1 MQVPTI
7 SIRRKIQ
14 KKNSAIFSYIILLA
28 LCKHWVFLG
37 FSFTLTTLFM
47 FHWVWIVD
55 YVSLLN
61 YCKSLLFW
69 FILGLKYWVMILYIG
84 ILYFLYWVN
93 SYESMSRVY
102 ETSTSLRRITSLTTL
117 ANGKRKLQWEADVV
131 FYFVATIIRNISA
144 SFISNIKL
152 HPFSKFQ
159 SLVYRYFLNMK
170 AAAKYFLSC
179 VPDFFSYAFPYTNW
193 EINK

>member
-1 MQVPTI
+1 M
-7 SIRRKIQ
+7 
-14 KKNSAIFSYIILLA
+14 
-28 LCKHWVFLG
+28 
-37 FSFTLTTLFM
+37 
-47 FHWVWIVD
+47 
-55 YVSLLN
+55 
-61 YCKSLLFW
+61 LFW

-84 ILYFLYWVN
+84 ILYFLYRVN

-102 ETSTSLRRITSLTTL
+102 GTSTSLRRITSLTTL